1 MIPPASDPSIVRAL
15 VFAGGDFN
23 GGPAVQ
29 AALEAARGA
38 LVVAA
43 DSGAR
48 LALACGLTPHLV
60 VGDLDSLR
68 ADEVAD
74 LRARGVE
81 IDQHPA
87 HKDETDLEL
96 ALIAACARGAT
107 WLRLIG
113 AVGDRL
119 DQTLANIALLTLPD
133 LIGRETRLVSGR
145 QTLWLLRPGVHALR
159 GDPGDTISLI
169 AFVPGVTG
177 ITTEGLEY
185 PLTHE
190 ALAFGPA
197 RGVSNV
203 MLRREASVRFEAGLV
218 IAVHTPGRA

>member
-1 MIPPASDPSIVRAL
+1 MIPPANDTPSTRAL
-15 VFAGGDFN
+15 VFAGGDLN
-23 GGPAVQ
+23 DGPAVQ
-29 AALEAARGA
+29 AALDAASGA
-38 LVVAA
+38 LIVAA

-48 LALACGLTPHLV
+48 HALACGLTPDLV
-60 VGDLDSLR
+60 VGDLDSLA

-74 LRARGVE
+74 LRERGVS

-96 ALIAACARGAT
+96 ALIAACARGAA
-107 WLRLIG
+107 WLRVIG

-133 LIGRETRLVSGR
+133 LDGRDARLVSGR
-145 QTLWLLRPGVHALR
+145 QTLWLLRPGLHPLY
-159 GDPGDTISLI
+159 GEPGDTISLI

-177 ITTEGLEY
+177 ITTDGLEY
-185 PLTHE
+185 PLKDE
-190 ALAFGPA
+190 PLAFGPA

-203 MLRREASVRFEAGLV
+203 MLGREASVRFDTGLV

>member
-1 MIPPASDPSIVRAL
+1 MIPPSNTIPSARAL
-15 VFAGGDFN
+15 VFAGGDLN
-23 GGPAVQ
+23 DGPAVQ
-29 AALEAARGA
+29 AALSAAPGA
-38 LVVAA
+38 LIVAA

-48 LALACGLTPHLV
+48 HALACGLMPDLV
-60 VGDLDSLR
+60 VGDLDSLA

-74 LRARGVE
+74 LRARGVT

-107 WLRLIG
+107 WLRILG
-113 AVGDRL
+113 AVGDRM
-119 DQTLANIALLTLPD
+119 DQTLANIALLTLSD
-133 LIGRETRLVSGR
+133 LDGRDARIVSGR
-145 QTLWLLRPGVHALR
+145 QTLWLLHPGLHPVH
-159 GDPGDTISLI
+159 GEPGDTISLI

-177 ITTEGLEY
+177 ITTDGLEY
-185 PLTHE
+185 PLRDE
-190 ALAFGPA
+190 VLAFGPA

-203 MLRREASVRFEAGLV
+203 MLGREASVRFDTGLV